1 MKAMT
6 IEEAIEKVG
15 DKWQTGGYFIAD
27 EICDLNDMLLELQE
41 LRKRDA
47 ERANG
52 REEFM
57 NIVYNE
63 LNDDVDNNR
72 ANRIID
78 AADKYAGGAKNN
90 D

>member
-1 MKAMT
+1 MKL
-6 IEEAIEKVG
+6 EEAIEKVG
-15 DKWQTGGYFIAD
+15 DKWQTGGYFTAD

-47 ERANG
+47 ERLNG
-52 REEFM
+52 REKFM

-78 AADKYAGGAKNN
+78 AADEYAGV
-90 D
+90 